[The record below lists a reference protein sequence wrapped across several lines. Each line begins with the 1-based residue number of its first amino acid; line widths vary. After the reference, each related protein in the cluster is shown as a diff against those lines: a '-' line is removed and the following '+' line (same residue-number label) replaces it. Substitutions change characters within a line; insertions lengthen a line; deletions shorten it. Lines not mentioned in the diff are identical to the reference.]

1 MDKPAPQLLRPPR
14 GFQEKAAPSSPVK
27 SQEPPPALL
36 GRPAKPA
43 PAPVEPEQATTPVEL
58 APAPVEQAPAPV
70 KQAPAPVA
78 QALAPAEQAPAPA
91 EPEQGQR
98 QPSLSSEEE
107 KRKPQDEEVLAQ
119 APALPSRSAD
129 ELQQPQPML
138 QAPKKKIRP
147 NAEPQP
153 VQSTPI
159 EAEAA
164 VPAQVARPILFPPKK
179 RAEAAPEA
187 KAPEAKAPEAKALRA
202 KAQRAAPAELPTLLR
217 PAAPRS
223 ESLPASVD
231 VKEQKTPTEA
241 QIKVARGKL
250 RDSPKPKR
258 LRQTREQA
266 LQDPRAAKAAES
278 ATAADLAKSNALP
291 PLELISRP
299 LPKKADEEEPS
310 SPATWG
316 VIDFDKFA
324 AENPKVAASWSKSR
338 WVRAAITENKRLAGL
353 AEVPQL
359 PPPLLA
365 DRPARTQ
372 LDVATS
378 PEVATTTTAG
388 S

>member
-1 MDKPAPQLLRPPR
+1 MDEPAPQLLRPPK
-14 GFQEKAAPSSPVK
+14 GFQQKAAPSSPRPVK
-27 SQEPPPALL
+27 LQEPPPALL

-43 PAPVEPEQATTPVEL
+43 PVPVEPEQATTPVDQGPAPVEQAPAPVEPEQATTPVDQ

-70 KQAPAPVA
+70 K
-78 QALAPAEQAPAPA
+78 
-91 EPEQGQR
+91 PEQGQR
-98 QPSLSSEEE
+98 QPSWSSEEE
-107 KRKPQDEEVLAQ
+107 KKPQDEEALAE
-119 APALPSRSAD
+119 APALPSKSVD
-129 ELQQPQPML
+129 ELQQTQPVL
-138 QAPKKKIRP
+138 QAPRKKIMP
-147 NAEPQP
+147 SVKPPP
-153 VQSTPI
+153 VQSKPA

-164 VPAQVARPILFPPKK
+164 VPAQVSRPTLFPPKK

-187 KAPEAKAPEAKALRA
+187 KAPRAKAP
-202 KAQRAAPAELPTLLR
+202 RAAPAELPALLR
-217 PAAPRS
+217 PAAPRP
-223 ESLPASVD
+223 ENLPASVD
-231 VKEQKTPTEA
+231 REEQKTPTEA

-278 ATAADLAKSNALP
+278 ATAADLAKPNALP

-299 LPKKADEEEPS
+299 LPKKADEEDSS
-310 SPATWG
+310 SPTTWG
-316 VIDFDKFA
+316 VIDFGKFA
-324 AENPKVAASWSKSR
+324 AENPKVAANWSKSR

-359 PPPLLA
+359 PPPPLA

-378 PEVATTTTAG
+378 PDVANTTPAG
-388 S
+388 NCI

>member
-1 MDKPAPQLLRPPR
+1 MDEPAPQLLRPPK
-14 GFQEKAAPSSPVK
+14 GFQQKASPSSPRPVK
-27 SQEPPPALL
+27 PQEPPPALL

-43 PAPVEPEQATTPVEL
+43 PAPAEPEQATTPVEQAPAPVEPEQATTPVD
-58 APAPVEQAPAPV
+58 QAPAPV
-70 KQAPAPVA
+70 K
-78 QALAPAEQAPAPA
+78 
-91 EPEQGQR
+91 PEQGQR
-98 QPSLSSEEE
+98 QPSSSSEEG
-107 KRKPQDEEVLAQ
+107 RKPQNEEVLAQ
-119 APALPSRSAD
+119 APALPSKSAD
-129 ELQQPQPML
+129 EVQQTQPML
-138 QAPKKKIRP
+138 QAPRKKIMP
-147 NAEPQP
+147 SVKPPP
-153 VQSTPI
+153 VQSSPA

-164 VPAQVARPILFPPKK
+164 VPTQVSRPTLFPPKK

-187 KAPEAKAPEAKALRA
+187 KATRAKAP
-202 KAQRAAPAELPTLLR
+202 RAAPAELPTLLR
-217 PAAPRS
+217 PAAPRP

-231 VKEQKTPTEA
+231 EEEQKTPTEA

-278 ATAADLAKSNALP
+278 ATAADLAKPNALP

-299 LPKKADEEEPS
+299 LPKKADEEDSS
-310 SPATWG
+310 SPTTWG
-316 VIDFDKFA
+316 VIDFGKFV
-324 AENPKVAASWSKSR
+324 AENPKVAANWSKSR

-359 PPPLLA
+359 PPPPLA

-378 PEVATTTTAG
+378 PDVANTTPAG
-388 S
+388 NCI